1 MKLIR
6 LMTVMALALAPALRA
21 ADEASALAVLDA
33 KDSTLHAKAMACD
46 ELGRVGTSKSV
57 PVLAKLLADEK
68 LHDYARDGL
77 ERIKDPAAGKALLA
91 SLATLEGSLRI
102 GVIITLGDRGDEAAV
117 PELAKIAMAEGKD
130 APVAA
135 AALDSLAQ
143 IASDAAGEAILK
155 TLSGGAAEAK
165 KLAAHAALTAAQR
178 MEKDG
183 RKEAA
188 AKFRQAAADAGVPAA
203 AKKPTGK
210 SS

>member
-1 MKLIR
+1 
-6 LMTVMALALAPALRA
+6 MTVMALALAPALRA